1 LATNT
6 TTGLNVNVNVN
17 SANAVQGLEKINLA
31 IIAIGATT
39 ALIGKKLSE
48 TASEF
53 DKDMRNVNSIAQE
66 TEESYQKL
74 YSKVRLL
81 SDDSKIIDGPSKI
94 AKGLYQV
101 VSSGFEAGL
110 ALKFVAEASKSASA
124 GLTSTEVAV
133 TAVNSLMSGYNQ
145 KTLQDSIKFNDQLF
159 RVVDKGV
166 LSFEALATN
175 LGNVIPVASAAGV
188 SFETVGAM
196 FIELTRG
203 GISASE
209 AQTAIAGLIK
219 EISNPSPESFAWA
232 KHLGVD
238 ISELALR
245 TKGVD
250 GVMRELGIAT
260 HGSLALMQKIIPE
273 ASAAKAALALA
284 KDGAIGF
291 DRALGEMKTSQGTR
305 DKALEQQAKSTA
317 FAYEKMK
324 VSIEDLKIEYGK
336 IINEAIV
343 PLLKYLKDFIDYLKN
358 LDQGTKETIVNVG
371 LFTVA
376 LGSALIAVQGL
387 IMASKGLGMAW
398 ALLEKHPIFLVL
410 AGAAGTFYLI
420 EKAVNSL
427 KDSTNEWAKSLGKAL
442 DTINLFPK
450 IKEYLG
456 NREAVQDGEE
466 KLKNKATVI
475 NNFDNGFSKFKRR
488 QNSGETISLD
498 DYKSQMK
505 MLNEY
510 YTYAKEQGGE
520 ARALLVKNERIKL
533 NEIIKSFAE
542 EDKLREESK
551 KKEAIKAAQFAKQQE
566 ASMKEEIK
574 RKQKLEEDKKR
585 LENEVKNIQER
596 NVDELASLQKEGYEH
611 NIFLA
616 EKEKNHNK
624 KIFDEALKLKVISQ
638 KEYNNNIAQS
648 QKVFHA
654 KLIKMQKD
662 LSKTLTDEY
671 NQATKNKYELERI
684 QVDNDF
690 KEKKDYLLSLKKLGI
705 DTKAQELQNK
715 AIHDSKIKKIDEE
728 QKKDKEN
735 DVAAVNQKWA
745 NATEMITK
753 MNEKMNLIGKS
764 DSEKRAINFKKE
776 LVQQKKAIE
785 DFILEMSKQK
795 TSDGKALYSQKS
807 IDLMRE
813 SLEKSFEKM
822 KEGGKFELFKTDD
835 FENYSKNIALIDDKL
850 KELNENPI
858 YKNNIDFTPVDVID
872 KEKAQYENKIKLAQD
887 FLKNTKNLTKEEILA
902 KEREIKDLDNKIK
915 SLKEKRNDVIVKA
928 QKDVM
933 GIIKES
939 GVIDPGNTKGFD
951 LLTGLIGKTKGL
963 NNVLNLLKKDGLKG
977 LSKFVQGGG
986 DISGLVGMVQLM
998 ANQAKG
1004 MISAFTDNLRKPEN
1018 FKDFLEIANKIAEDF
1033 VNVITLGALKGT
1045 KKLLGFKDDKEI
1057 QDAKN
1062 KAFESDLKMNKDRED
1077 IAFKSYNFQKS
1088 LAFKNI
1094 KDENERTQKIK
1105 ELDFDLNNSLFA
1117 LHKENGDLDIQL
1129 ENNKLVS
1136 IQKSYDLEKETIEQS
1151 EGNWQTR
1158 AKKLELLFQQTKE
1171 KFAEQMTDI
1180 AKMDAKLNS
1189 TNEIEKMIK
1198 EYQADMIKINAQ
1210 KLTEE
1215 ERKRQQLSLV
1225 QDLGI
1230 KLVDTQKQGWKDLE
1244 TLMSGYYDKEAK
1256 LVKNKHKADFDEIQ
1270 IREQSIKSNQKQID
1284 KMQSELDKI
1293 EAKFA
1298 KLLDNKTLSKAAKTE
1313 FDKRVL
1319 DMQLQEGGLNYNQLI
1334 RTPETEFNR
1343 KIAAKKEDINNQ
1355 YEIDGNLQAKSD
1367 ALKNLAVEQNV
1378 YWNAISKNIVQGT
1391 KEYDESVRNQY
1402 NSFKEFKDAVKDG
1415 IDAQKDFEET
1425 NFQTTNGVIDLKKEI
1440 TNLTDKNKQFTNE
1453 INNYNNQI
1461 QSDLDILTSKFKNSA
1476 GEWETDLNKVR
1487 TVLSGITKDSALA
1500 INELDQVISK
1510 KMMVDNAVKEI
1521 VKDTSKPVTA
1531 DNVNTNG
1538 WNNLPGSKI
1547 ESNINQ
1553 KASSY
1558 TDYSMPLTYNQPVN
1572 IPTYNQPIQTVNDNY
1587 SGYQNSYPQVNDS
1600 NVPNGTVLYDSQNQN
1615 AGDFFNGVGQVG
1627 QSLFDG
1633 ALGGVTDLFDGIG
1646 SGINAGVKGIGDFFN
1661 GIGSFLGFANGGISD
1676 GPVDGYF
1683 QKLHGRELVVNEN
1696 QGDNLA
1702 YILRQANNPN
1712 SFVNNTSSYGGNTIN
1727 INGVG
1732 LSKNEILDVLVS
1744 YTEKEQQNKR
1754 LAYRGSY

>member
-1 LATNT
+1 MLTEYQTFAMEEGGKTRNDLVRT
-6 TTGLNVNVNVN
+6 ER
-17 SANAVQGLEKINLA
+17 EKIR
-31 IIAIGATT
+31 
-39 ALIGKKLSE
+39 KKLE
-48 TASEF
+48 TF
-53 DKDMRNVNSIAQE
+53 
-66 TEESYQKL
+66 
-74 YSKVRLL
+74 
-81 SDDSKIIDGPSKI
+81 
-94 AKGLYQV
+94 
-101 VSSGFEAGL
+101 
-110 ALKFVAEASKSASA
+110 
-124 GLTSTEVAV
+124 
-133 TAVNSLMSGYNQ
+133 
-145 KTLQDSIKFNDQLF
+145 
-159 RVVDKGV
+159 
-166 LSFEALATN
+166 
-175 LGNVIPVASAAGV
+175 
-188 SFETVGAM
+188 
-196 FIELTRG
+196 
-203 GISASE
+203 GI
-209 AQTAIAGLIK
+209 
-219 EISNPSPESFAWA
+219 
-232 KHLGVD
+232 
-238 ISELALR
+238 
-245 TKGVD
+245 
-250 GVMRELGIAT
+250 
-260 HGSLALMQKIIPE
+260 
-273 ASAAKAALALA
+273 
-284 KDGAIGF
+284 
-291 DRALGEMKTSQGTR
+291 
-305 DKALEQQAKSTA
+305 
-317 FAYEKMK
+317 
-324 VSIEDLKIEYGK
+324 
-336 IINEAIV
+336 
-343 PLLKYLKDFIDYLKN
+343 
-358 LDQGTKETIVNVG
+358 
-371 LFTVA
+371 
-376 LGSALIAVQGL
+376 
-387 IMASKGLGMAW
+387 
-398 ALLEKHPIFLVL
+398 
-410 AGAAGTFYLI
+410 
-420 EKAVNSL
+420 
-427 KDSTNEWAKSLGKAL
+427 
-442 DTINLFPK
+442 
-450 IKEYLG
+450 
-456 NREAVQDGEE
+456 
-466 KLKNKATVI
+466 
-475 NNFDNGFSKFKRR
+475 
-488 QNSGETISLD
+488 
-498 DYKSQMK
+498 
-505 MLNEY
+505 
-510 YTYAKEQGGE
+510 
-520 ARALLVKNERIKL
+520 
-533 NEIIKSFAE
+533 
-542 EDKLREESK
+542 EDKLREDNK
-551 KKEAIKAAQFAKQQE
+551 KKDGIAAAEFGKKQE
-566 ASMKEEIK
+566 ALFE
-574 RKQKLEEDKKR
+574 KQKKLAQELAEKKKS
-585 LENEVKNIQER
+585 LANEVKSINEKQA
-596 NVDELASLQKEGYEH
+596 DELASLQKESYEH
-611 NIFLA
+611 NIYLA
-616 EKEKNHNK
+616 EKELAHNK
-624 KIFDEALKLKVISQ
+624 KTFDEALKLNVISQ
-638 KEYNNNIAQS
+638 KQYNDNTAQS
-648 QKVFHA
+648 KKVFHA
-654 KLIKMQKD
+654 KLVKMQKD

-671 NQATKNKYELERI
+671 NQATKNKYQLETI
-684 QVDNDF
+684 QADNDF

-728 QKKDKEN
+728 QKKDEEN
-735 DVAAVNQKWA
+735 NIATVKQKWA
-745 NATEMITK
+745 SATEMVAK
-753 MNEKMNLIGKS
+753 MNEKMNLVGKS

-776 LVQQKKAIE
+776 LAQQKKAID

-795 TSDGKALYSQKS
+795 SADGKTDLYSQKS
-807 IDLMRE
+807 IDLMKE
-813 SLEKSFEKM
+813 SLEKSFENF

-850 KELNENPI
+850 KELSENPI
-858 YKNNIDFTPVDVID
+858 YKNNIDFTPVEVID
-872 KEKAQYENKIKLAQD
+872 KEKAQYEEKIKLAQD
-887 FLKNTKNLTKEEILA
+887 FLDNTKNLTKEEILA

-915 SLKEKRNDVIVKA
+915 SLEEKRNDVIVKA

-939 GVIDPGNTKGFD
+939 GVIDPGNTKSFD
-951 LLTGLIGKTKGL
+951 LLTGLIGKTEGL
-963 NNVLNLLKKDGLKG
+963 NNALNILKKDGLKG
-977 LSKFVQGGG
+977 LMDFVQGGG
-986 DISGLVGMVQLM
+986 DISGLVGMIQLM

-1018 FKDFLEIANKIAEDF
+1018 FTDFLTIANQIAEDF
-1033 VNVITLGALKGT
+1033 GNVITLGAVKGT
-1045 KKLLGFKDDKEI
+1045 KKLLGFKDNKEI
-1057 QDAKN
+1057 EVAKN
-1062 KAFESDLKMNKDRED
+1062 KSFESDLKMNKDRED
-1077 IAFKSYNFQKS
+1077 IAFKTYNFQKS

-1094 KDENERTQKIK
+1094 KDEEERNQRLK

-1171 KFAEQMTDI
+1171 KFAEQMSDM

-1244 TLMSGYYDKEAK
+1244 ALMSGYYDKEAK

-1402 NSFKEFKDAVKDG
+1402 NSFKEFKDAVKDS

-1425 NFQTTNGVIDLKKEI
+1425 NFKTTNGVVDLKQEI
-1440 TNLTDKNKQFTNE
+1440 SNLTDKNKQFTNE

-1487 TVLSGITKDSALA
+1487 AVLSGITQDSALA

-1531 DNVNTNG
+1531 SNINTNG
-1538 WNNLPGSKI
+1538 FNNLPGTKL
-1547 ESNINQ
+1547 ESR
-1553 KASSY
+1553 
-1558 TDYSMPLTYNQPVN
+1558 TDYNMPLTYQPVGN
-1572 IPTYNQPIQTVNDNY
+1572 TA
-1587 SGYQNSYPQVNDS
+1587 QVN
-1600 NVPNGTVLYDSQNQN
+1600 N
-1615 AGDFFNGVGQVG
+1615 AGQNTGESFDDYINRIKKEDAEAQVRATANIGIAPNTIDPFSKVGSNPLDSTLNWLSGVGLGMAKMVG
-1627 QSLFDG
+1627 MK
-1633 ALGGVTDLFDGIG
+1633 T
-1646 SGINAGVKGIGDFFN
+1646 
-1661 GIGSFLGFANGGISD
+1661 GGISD

-1702 YILRQANNPN
+1702 YILRQANNPS
-1712 SFVNNTSSYGGNTIN
+1712 SFVNNTSSSYGGNTIN